1 MAPKGQVAKQIA
13 VEENIPDNLEAHLD
27 VKDPNIRPAVTS
39 PEWNDFVLSHLL
51 EEEYAEDK
59 NGKKHP
65 TTDGLRRVAEELFGE
80 LFLDTDTTQSPSS
93 ENGMVATAR
102 CIIETTEGNLRHV
115 KEIADATPDN
125 TDFPFSKFL
134 TAIAGTRAEGRA
146 LRKFLR
152 LRKVVTAEEIGS
164 TSVDTEK
171 KAVLTQVN
179 VLKKMGEQYD
189 INIWAFIN
197 KYLKEKWGNKVF
209 NYINEVPYDFMLE
222 PILANIQKYQQEDK
236 DGNMVQVPEE
246 LKGYDA
252 NFIQDR
258 WKS

>member
-1 MAPKGQVAKQIA
+1 MSPKGKTKELPDQVETHINEMSDLILGKEKEPPTI
-13 VEENIPDNLEAHLD
+13 
-27 VKDPNIRPAVTS
+27 TS
-39 PEWNDFVLSHLL
+39 PEWNDYVLSHLI
-51 EEEYAEDK
+51 EEEWREDK
-59 NGKKHP
+59 SGKKNP
-65 TTDGLRRVAEELFGE
+65 TTDGLRRVADLLFGE
-80 LFLDTDTTQSPSS
+80 VYIDTDTTQSPSA

-102 CIIETTEGNLRHV
+102 CIIETTEGKLRHV
-115 KEIADATPDN
+115 KEVADATPEN
-125 TDFPFSKFL
+125 ADFPYSKYL

-152 LRKVVTAEEIGS
+152 LRKVVTAEEVGS
-164 TSVDTEK
+164 DVPETEK
-171 KAVLTQVN
+171 KAVITQVN

-222 PILANIQKYQQEDK
+222 PILSNIQKYQQKDK
-236 DGNMVQVPEE
+236 DGNMIQVPVE
-246 LKGYDA
+246 LKGYDP
-252 NFIQDR
+252 NFIQER